1 MEKLSPNLA
10 QLFLCNKYTVFP
22 IGWTVALQSVNKNF
36 SRELQFCSYAKCIR
50 LSSLR
55 NLYYLQKFYYLLTF
69 WKQYDKSL
77 QFRLIRLLI
86 RNKFSVDFVP
96 SAEVFIISK
105 HFRNS
110 LIKACNLDQHVLVI
124 RAYTD
129 PMFIVMNVNVR
140 MLIYCMSFFSIQCI
154 RCWEWIFSAGRLGE
168 TDAGQDCY
176 HHCSSSLHHPIG
188 QSDRCSRSRSSCRA
202 WTISRIVE
210 NRKWNI

>member
-1 MEKLSPNLA
+1 MWGICTICRS
-10 QLFLCNKYTVFP
+10 
-22 IGWTVALQSVNKNF
+22 
-36 SRELQFCSYAKCIR
+36 
-50 LSSLR
+50 
-55 NLYYLQKFYYLLTF
+55 FYYLLTF

-105 HFRNS
+105 HFGNS

-124 RAYTD
+124 RPYTD

-140 MLIYCMSFFSIQCI
+140 MPIYCMSFFLSIQCI
-154 RCWEWIFSAGRLGE
+154 RCWEWVFSAGRLGE

-176 HHCSSSLHHPIG
+176 HHCSPSLHHPIG
-188 QSDRCSRSRSSCRA
+188 QSDCGSRSRSSGGA
-202 WTISRIVE
+202 WTISRIDE
-210 NRKWNI
+210 NRKRNI